1 MCTIAWSK
9 FVRLADKKETA
20 HVFNKKVNSCSTK
33 YRMKTE
39 TELTN
44 ISALSLLLDGPLSFL
59 GVAIGSENLSQIVL
73 LSALLLSVGR
83 QQNMQRDTAT

>member
-1 MCTIAWSK
+1 
-9 FVRLADKKETA
+9 
-20 HVFNKKVNSCSTK
+20 
-33 YRMKTE
+33 MKTE